1 MTLYRLPGGT
11 DVAEMALFDADSL
24 PQDIPKDREA
34 IDQLASS
41 KYLVRLPTGG
51 DGGYL
56 LHLYVNE
63 VPSPSVKQYCVAD
76 DQLSGRF
83 SSPGGRIAFGGVESA
98 FQRFKANKNIRSDA
112 TIAPGEYS
120 YKAYHTDIPDEV
132 IEAALRCVPSTPTE
146 RWLDR
151 APMVI
156 TLTTLGLTGLLLS
169 LKMYLTAG
177 GVAVIGRLLFK
188 GIKRIPGHDALAVR
202 RAESQIDFPSIVIEM
217 FAVDAGIGEE
227 AVTVQTGVAQ
237 HT

>member
-11 DVAEMALFDADSL
+11 DVAEMALFDVDSV
-24 PQDIPKDREA
+24 PHDIPKDGEV
-34 IDQLASS
+34 IDELAPR
-41 KYLVRLPTGG
+41 KHLVRLPTGG

-63 VPSPSVKQYCVAD
+63 AAPASVKQYCVAD
-76 DQLSGRF
+76 DSLSGKF

-112 TIAPGEYS
+112 TITPGEYA

-132 IEAALRCVPSTPTE
+132 IETVLRRVPSTPTE

-156 TLTTLGLTGLLLS
+156 FLGTVGSIGVSLSSKSYLL
-169 LKMYLTAG
+169 A
-177 GVAVIGRLLFK
+177 GVAAVVGPLVFK
-188 GIKRIPGHDALAVR
+188 AVKRIPGQDVLSVR
-202 RAESQIDFPSIVIEM
+202 REQAQIDLPSIVIELIETVSADEAIPG
-217 FAVDAGIGEE
+217 AVG
-227 AVTVQTGVAQ
+227 
-237 HT
+237 